1 MGKQSYKT
9 RQIRIGF
16 AYDEPQENGGPDQVE
31 TVAAEYEDERTLS
44 WMRSVLQTVG
54 PVTDLPWGPDVAA
67 RFAKAKLDVVFNVTE
82 ATSGR
87 NRESLLPALA
97 EAKGVPCIGTDAVGL
112 GIALDK
118 YLTKVLARHE
128 GVPTPDFI
136 KIDSA
141 CQWEKLVPGISALS
155 FPVIAKP
162 NTGGSSMGIR
172 RLSKAE
178 SMPEL
183 HTAVKWVL
191 DNFEDSVL
199 VEEFVP
205 GREFA
210 VGLLA
215 GQELQTLP
223 IIEIRVADGSP
234 DSFYSHEKK
243 STHRKTIICP
253 AKSPDGTAD
262 LMTDYSCRIFEALE
276 CRDMA
281 RVDFRVSSDGVPYF
295 LEINPLPGLSPYYSI
310 FPVQT
315 QAAGISPEDVIH
327 QLVHNALTRSPKGGF
342 THAV

>member
-234 DSFYSHEKK
+234 DSFYSYE
-243 STHRKTIICP
+243 RKTMHDKELVCP
-253 AKSPDGTAD
+253 ADVPGDAEPLMAD
-262 LMTDYSCRIFEALE
+262 YAQRIFHILG
-276 CRDMA
+276 CRDLA
-281 RVDFRVSSDGVPYF
+281 RVDFRLGTSGIPYF
-295 LEINPLPGLSPYYSI
+295 LEINPLPGLSPYYGI
-310 FPVQT
+310 FPAQAR
-315 QAAGISPEDVIH
+315 AAGFSPEEVIH
-327 QLVHNALTRSPKGGF
+327 QLVYNAMNRDSGG
-342 THAV
+342 